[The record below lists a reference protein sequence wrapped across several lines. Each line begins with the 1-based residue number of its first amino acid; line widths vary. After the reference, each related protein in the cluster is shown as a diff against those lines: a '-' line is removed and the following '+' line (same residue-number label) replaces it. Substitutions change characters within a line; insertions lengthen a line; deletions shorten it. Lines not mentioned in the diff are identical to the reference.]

1 MTSSYAF
8 ESLVYRP
15 LIVLQTVSVTRFLM
29 FLAKLPECCF
39 WFRLRSGVTE
49 ERHSQASRLL
59 REPRRTEPPPGNPT
73 RGGRGEGAG
82 GAQAQSQAAW
92 VCPKLEPP
100 AGECVTA
107 GRGGGRGWLLDVP
120 GPWSSR
126 LCSGAAASTRFPGC

>member
-73 RGGRGEGAG
+73 RGG
-82 GAQAQSQAAW
+82 
-92 VCPKLEPP
+92 
-100 AGECVTA
+100 
-107 GRGGGRGWLLDVP
+107 GGRGRGEPRPRARLPGFARSWSHLL
-120 GPWSSR
+120 
-126 LCSGAAASTRFPGC
+126 ASV